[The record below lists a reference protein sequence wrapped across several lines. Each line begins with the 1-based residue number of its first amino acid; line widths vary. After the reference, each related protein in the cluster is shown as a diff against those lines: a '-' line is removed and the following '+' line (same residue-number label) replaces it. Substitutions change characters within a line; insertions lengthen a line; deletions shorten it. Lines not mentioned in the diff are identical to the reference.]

1 MTDTPLNHNVAQTGQ
16 STLRHALN
24 PILTLKLLWMVK
36 EGIPFIAVFLI
47 PALFFLA
54 LGWWVAAG
62 LCIALTAFM
71 AFFFRDPP
79 RDCPKDSRVV
89 VSPADGRVVAASRI
103 DERTD
108 SPTQISIFL
117 SPLDVHINRAPIGG
131 EIVDV
136 AYKSGAF
143 HIASRDIASVENE
156 QNIVT
161 IRGEELTI
169 VFRQIAGVLARR
181 IVLWKKKGDRVA
193 MGERV
198 GLMKFSSRMDVILP
212 AEVDVLVQKGD
223 RVIGG
228 VTILGRLRSQ

>member
-1 MTDTPLNHNVAQTGQ
+1 MA
-16 STLRHALN
+16 
-24 PILTLKLLWMVK
+24 K
-36 EGIPFIAVFLI
+36 EGIPFITVFLV
-47 PALFFLA
+47 PGLVFLA
-54 LGWWVAAG
+54 LGWWIAAA
-62 LCIALTAFM
+62 LCLILTAFM
-71 AFFFRDPP
+71 AFFFRDPA
-79 RDCPKDSRVV
+79 RDCPADDRIV
-89 VSPADGRVVAASRI
+89 VSPADGRVVAAARV
-103 DERTD
+103 DERIEN

-117 SPLDVHINRAPIGG
+117 SPLDVHINRSPIAG

-136 AYKSGAF
+136 VYKPGAF

-156 QNIVT
+156 QNVVT
-161 IRGEELTI
+161 VRGEKLTI

-212 AEVDVLVQKGD
+212 AEVEVLVHKGD

-228 VTILGRLRSQ
+228 VSVLGRLRGE